1 MARTPV
7 ESLPLTERRRR
18 RARLYRLLAALHA
31 GPLGI
36 EIVPQIRKFW
46 SELSDVTLPDIA
58 PSPPADLYRWAYGH
72 CRGSAELGCTLG
84 SPSDCLPA
92 KFLHLAESA
101 RKGARQRRLREADF
115 IEREIAPCLTM
126 LHGQMEVEAYRDVMA
141 FSRALVEADAVRMRA
156 DPERT

>member
-1 MARTPV
+1 MAQRSV
-7 ESLPLTERRRR
+7 EALPLTERRRR

-36 EIVPQIRKFW
+36 EIVPQVRRFW
-46 SELSDVTLPDIA
+46 SELSDAALPDIA

-72 CRGSAELGCTLG
+72 CRGSSELGCTVG

-92 KFLHLAESA
+92 KFLHLADSA
-101 RKGARQRRLREADF
+101 RRGARQRRLREADF
-115 IEREIAPCLTM
+115 IDRELSPCLTM

-141 FSRALVEADAVRMRA
+141 FSRALVEADAARIRA
-156 DPERT
+156 APDRT